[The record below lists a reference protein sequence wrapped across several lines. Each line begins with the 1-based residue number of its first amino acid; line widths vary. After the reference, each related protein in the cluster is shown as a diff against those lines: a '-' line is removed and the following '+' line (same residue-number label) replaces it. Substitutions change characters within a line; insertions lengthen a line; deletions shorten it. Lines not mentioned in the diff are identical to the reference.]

1 MQKQFTFEHTRLLI
15 QHRYR
20 EILKFSFLFFSG
32 IFCMIIN
39 VIWQDVEYFLLYI
52 SCYQQYITHE
62 DGSRTESLYINYNGS
77 FIM

>member
-1 MQKQFTFEHTRLLI
+1 
-15 QHRYR
+15 
-20 EILKFSFLFFSG
+20 
-32 IFCMIIN
+32 MIIN